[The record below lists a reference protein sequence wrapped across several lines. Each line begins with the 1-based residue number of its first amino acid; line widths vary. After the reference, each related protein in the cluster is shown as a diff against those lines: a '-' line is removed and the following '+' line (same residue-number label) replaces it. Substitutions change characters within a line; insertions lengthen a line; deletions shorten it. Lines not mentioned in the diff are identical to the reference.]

1 MSELITVEVLRY
13 RPEQD
18 DKPWMQ
24 SFDVPFEHD
33 MSILDTLQYI
43 KDNLDTTLSFRWSC
57 RMAICGSCGYM
68 VNGVPKLGCKTFLR
82 DYFPHK
88 VRIEALANFPI
99 ERDLVADIGDF
110 VGKLEEIK
118 PYIIRE
124 DKQKI
129 EDGAYLQTPEEMA
142 RYKQF
147 SMCINCGL
155 CYAACPQYG
164 LNNAF
169 MGPAALAL
177 IHRYNNDSRDQ
188 GRAERMPIVNA
199 EEGVWSCTFVGYCSE
214 VCPKGVDPAAAI
226 NMDKVNSSIDYG
238 LSKIGLGSG
247 AGKKRCGEEQ

>member
-238 LSKIGLGSG
+238 LSKIGLGSD